1 MMKTKMKVIMV
12 LTINRTIMKTA
23 SWMKNM
29 PLKNK
34 RTVTC
39 PKELSDVSEDDDDSP
54 EEPAITGPALQLAN
68 AERRGR

>member
-1 MMKTKMKVIMV
+1 
-12 LTINRTIMKTA
+12 MKTA